1 MNLIKD
7 QLSILN
13 EAEFRPKKWVQ
24 LVQSL
29 LVNKGMDYSENSIRS
44 VLRGEFYNE
53 VIALEIIS
61 VFKKEQKRQAKLLKS
76 I

>member
-1 MNLIKD
+1 MNLIQEK
-7 QLSILN
+7 LSKLN
-13 EAEFRPKKWVQ
+13 EAEFRPKKWVETV
-24 LVQSL
+24 LKN
-29 LVNKGMDYSENSIRS
+29 NKKKGIGYSENTVRA

-61 VFKKEQKRQAKLLKS
+61 VFKKEQKRQEKLLNK